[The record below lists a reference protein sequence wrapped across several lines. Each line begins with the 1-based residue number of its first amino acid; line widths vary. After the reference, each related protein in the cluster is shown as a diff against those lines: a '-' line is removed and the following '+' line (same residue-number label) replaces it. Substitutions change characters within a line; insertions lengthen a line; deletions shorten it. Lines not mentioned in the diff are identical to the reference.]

1 MGAPATDVGHR
12 DDAPTVTSA
21 LDRMV
26 DAAEKVV
33 VDQVRLA
40 KFEAQAALVRTARD
54 SAMIGVGGIL
64 VLLAWVF
71 GMVALHAL
79 LVRYLDPAASLGII
93 AGANAVIGAALV
105 GFGLS
110 HPQNAGQERA
120 HGTA

>member
-1 MGAPATDVGHR
+1 MGAPATDVGNHHE
-12 DDAPTVTSA
+12 APTVTSA

-40 KFEAQAALVRTARD
+40 RLEAEAAVARTVRDGAV
-54 SAMIGVGGIL
+54 IGLGGI
-64 VLLAWVF
+64 VLLVAWTF

-79 LVRYLDPAASLGII
+79 LIRYLDPAASLGII
-93 AGANAVIGAALV
+93 AGVNGVVGAALV
-105 GFGLS
+105 AFGLS
-110 HPQNAGQERA
+110 RGTGSARETA

>member
-12 DDAPTVTSA
+12 DDAPTVTAA

-26 DAAEKVV
+26 DAAQHVV

-40 KFEAQAALVRTARD
+40 KLEAQAALTRTARD
-54 SAMIGVGGIL
+54 SAMIGLGGVMLL
-64 VLLAWVF
+64 VAWVF

-79 LVRYLDPAASLGII
+79 LVRYLDPSASLGII
-93 AGANAVIGAALV
+93 AGVNAVIGGGLLA
-105 GFGLS
+105 FGLS
-110 HPQNAGQERA
+110 RTTHTGQESA